1 MDMGAFEAIL
11 KSFGALTELWGSTPK
26 AQGTSA
32 EEVDTSQRS
41 LTLVEGKRKADMKEG
56 DDEENSSFNSV
67 LSGNS
72 LLGKRPNSR
81 RIVKLEKGECS
92 MGAKKFPQLEIDEEA
107 AFIHGGY
114 ILDVVLLGNKIV
126 GENRRLRKVSDKGG
140 ACKVV
145 IPISSALFFGNT
157 KSWFGASRGVRLC
170 DPLSTFLF
178 ALMAMYIRVKRSKTT
193 YFLQCD
199 PTETILDVK
208 QKLHTLI
215 DQPINDQRLIL
226 VGTGEILDDSKTLA
240 DQKVENDA
248 VVALTLRKVVSYNLP
263 LEQSR
268 FFEVSASFCCAL
280 FPRGFHTIFPVPMKS
295 QALSM
300 VIIFLRKILVA
311 NRMKEP
317 PIELCYHALDVIIVS
332 VVKKPAN
339 LTNNKKKLPVVVGS
353 NLLFLDPGSGVI
365 KQTGRCQ
372 LATMFQGGGEEG
384 MGVVVVIGDNCV
396 ELDDNEF
403 EDVNIV
409 RPNDD
414 FYQSR
419 DPDGS

>member
-248 VVALTLRKVVSYNLP
+248 VVALTLRK
-263 LEQSR
+263 
-268 FFEVSASFCCAL
+268 
-280 FPRGFHTIFPVPMKS
+280 GFHTIFPVPMKS